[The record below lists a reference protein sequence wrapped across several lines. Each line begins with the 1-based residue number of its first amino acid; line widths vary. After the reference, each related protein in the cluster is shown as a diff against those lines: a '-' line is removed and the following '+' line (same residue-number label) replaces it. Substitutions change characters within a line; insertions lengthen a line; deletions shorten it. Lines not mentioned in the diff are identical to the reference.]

1 MRAYPGPM
9 PDTRPVVV
17 VGSGAAGL
25 AAALA
30 ASGAGADV
38 VVLESAPAVGG
49 TTAMSGGVVWMP
61 AHGRAGTT
69 TVIEDSAE
77 DAVSYLVAAGSAGGG
92 DVDLELVRAF
102 VSDTRRVADAIEGR
116 TPIRWEVLEHWP
128 DYRGEL
134 PGASAGGR
142 SMWPRALR
150 LAPDIEAR
158 VQAAF
163 DQPSP
168 THASTERESTERES
182 TERESTASESKA
194 RESTARELKQTDRS
208 APSND
213 GVVLRGHVRGRAL
226 VGGLLA
232 GLVDAGV
239 EVRTGAPAARLA
251 VEDGRVVGVVVDTE
265 VVSGRVVL
273 ASGGFQHDAALVDE
287 FLGEPPIA
295 PMGPLGCG
303 GAGLHMVMA
312 VDPVMGNTSEG
323 WWMPAMRVPGE
334 SVDGVD
340 HYRPLHGERAQP
352 GAIMVDRLGH
362 RFVDEARNYG
372 DVGRAMRAAGMGAPG
387 APARVAATA
396 PSASAGAAAATEAP
410 ARGAPWWMV
419 FDAAYRRRYPVG
431 PLEPGGPDPDWL
443 ARGDDLDELAA
454 AIGVASGTLG
464 PTVARFN
471 QYAAVGEDPDFGRG
485 SLPYDRWIGDRNAP
499 HPTLAPL
506 CEAPFYAL
514 AVHLGCMGT
523 KGGPRTDAWGRV
535 LSSRRAP
542 VPGLYAAGNAAASP
556 FGTATAAGGA
566 TLGPALVFGFRAGEA
581 AATDR

>member
-1 MRAYPGPM
+1 M

-38 VVLESAPAVGG
+38 VVLESAPSIGG

-61 AHGRAGTT
+61 GHGRAGRSTAG
-69 TVIEDSAE
+69 EDSAR
-77 DAVSYLVAAGSAGGG
+77 DAVTYLAAAGGADGG
-92 DVDLELVRAF
+92 DVELELVRAF
-102 VSDTRRVADAIEGR
+102 VSDTRRVAGEIEGR
-116 TPIRWEVLEHWP
+116 SAIQWEVLEHWP

-142 SMWPRALR
+142 SMWPRSLR
-150 LAPDIEAR
+150 LAPEIEAR

-168 THASTERESTERES
+168 AHMPT
-182 TERESTASESKA
+182 
-194 RESTARELKQTDRS
+194 QMDRS

-226 VGGLLA
+226 VGGLLT

-239 EVRTGAPAARLA
+239 EIRTGARATRL
-251 VEDGRVVGVVVDTE
+251 VLEDGAVVGVVVDGE

-273 ASGGFQHDAALVDE
+273 ASGGFQHDAALVGE
-287 FLGEPPIA
+287 FLAGSPIA
-295 PMGPLGCG
+295 PMGPGGCG
-303 GAGLHMVMA
+303 GTGLRMAMA
-312 VDPVMGNTSEG
+312 VDPLLGNTAEG
-323 WWMPAMRVPGE
+323 WWMPAMHVPGE
-334 SVDGVD
+334 SVDGLA

-352 GAIMVDRLGH
+352 GAILVDRSGR
-362 RFVDEARNYG
+362 RFVDEAQNYG
-372 DVGRAMRAAGMGAPG
+372 DVGRAMRAGAAGDMATGA
-387 APARVAATA
+387 VAAGDMATGAVAAGDMATGAVAAGDMATGDIAYPAA
-396 PSASAGAAAATEAP
+396 PC
-410 ARGAPWWMV
+410 WLV
-419 FDAAYRRRYPVG
+419 FDAAHRARYPVG

-443 ARGDDLDELAA
+443 VRGGDLDELAA
-454 AIGVASGTLG
+454 MTGMPSGTLG

-471 QYAAVGEDPDFGRG
+471 EYAAVGEDPDFGRG
-485 SLPYDRWIGDRNAP
+485 SFPYDRWIGDRTAP

-514 AVHLGCMGT
+514 QVHLGCMGT
-523 KGGPRTDAWGRV
+523 KGGPRTDDRGRV
-535 LSSRRAP
+535 LSAGGGR